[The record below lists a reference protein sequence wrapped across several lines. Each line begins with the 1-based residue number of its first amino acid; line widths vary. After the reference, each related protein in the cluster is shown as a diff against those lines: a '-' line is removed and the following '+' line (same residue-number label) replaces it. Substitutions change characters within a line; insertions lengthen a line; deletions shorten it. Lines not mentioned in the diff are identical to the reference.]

1 MTFYVNLYAGPGS
14 GKSTGAAFIFSM
26 LKMHDVNAE
35 YVPEVAKD
43 LAWEGTLRVFYD
55 QFAIGAEQHK
65 RQFRLLGKAD
75 VVVCDSPLIQ
85 QQVYC
90 QDKMFGELMD
100 NLASRY
106 DNRNYFIK
114 RGKSFNPKGRNHNL
128 EQAITVDENLLKL
141 LDEKKVPYTTVN
153 GTVQGYMTIVDQ
165 VLAELNIPR
174 KIQVIG

>member
-1 MTFYVNLYAGPGS
+1 MTKVINLFAGPGS
-14 GKSTGAAFIFSM
+14 GKSTGAAYVFSM

-43 LAWEGTLRVFYD
+43 LAWEGTLKVFYD

-75 VVVCDSPLIQ
+75 VIVCDSPLLQ

-90 QDKMFGELMD
+90 ADAAFGRLMD
-100 NLASRY
+100 DLFARY

-114 RGKSFNPKGRNHNL
+114 RGKKFNPAGRNHNL

-141 LDEKKVPYTTVN
+141 LNDKKVEFTTIN
-153 GTVQGYMTIVDQ
+153 GNVQGYNIIVDQ
-165 VLAELNIPR
+165 TLAELGIQR